1 MHGPRQGQNGADRS
15 ITRGW
20 LRFFSSSSFHPRN
33 RIFNWLQTCSFEFR
47 MKCLWNRRNSF
58 SSFVEM
64 LSLYNKSTNRK
75 DYKIRAINATL
86 SAIWK
91 DFLNLDFTNFK
102 KWKLKLD
109 KFYNYSKVQHKVTTN
124 KIITNMIKKNIILTT
139 HWSQLLI

>member
-1 MHGPRQGQNGADRS
+1 MQQ
-15 ITRGW
+15 
-20 LRFFSSSSFHPRN
+20 
-33 RIFNWLQTCSFEFR
+33 
-47 MKCLWNRRNSF
+47 M
-58 SSFVEM
+58 
-64 LSLYNKSTNRK
+64 
-75 DYKIRAINATL
+75 L